1 MTIRLAVALALGLS
15 ACAAASP
22 DAAPTGGARCDVTI
36 KFGSYGMGID
46 RELADEVA
54 AAVKVDRDV
63 ASSERKPWGREGE
76 FDQCLTAKSGRDV
89 KALYE
94 RYRAMLP
101 AKSLKAPT
109 SIEGP
114 DGMRAETI
122 GPM

>member
-15 ACAAASP
+15 ACVAASP
-22 DAAPTGGARCDVTI
+22 DAAPTGGSRCDVTI

-46 RELADEVA
+46 QPLAATVA
-54 AAVKVDRDV
+54 DMVKTDPDIAR
-63 ASSERKPWGREGE
+63 SERRPWGREGE
-76 FDQCLTAKSGRDV
+76 FDQCLTTKSGRNV

-94 RYRAMLP
+94 RYRAILP
-101 AKSLKAPT
+101 AKNIKAPT

-114 DGMRAETI
+114 DGLRFETI

>member
-1 MTIRLAVALALGLS
+1 MIRLAALLALTLT
-15 ACAAASP
+15 ACAAAPVSE
-22 DAAPTGGARCDVTI
+22 AGAPRCDVTI

-46 RELADEVA
+46 RDLADKVA
-54 AAVKVDRDV
+54 VAVKADRDI
-63 ASSERKPWGREGE
+63 ARSERKPWGREGE
-76 FDQCLTAKSGRDV
+76 FDQCLTAKSGRDL
-89 KALYE
+89 KAMYA

-114 DGMRAETI
+114 DGLKAETI